1 VLQYIA
7 ENITANVRQIEGTVN
22 KIMALRE
29 LEGNNV
35 DSSTVVRAVRDMF
48 KDKSDIL
55 PSSDV
60 IIREVCK
67 FYGIEENA
75 LRGQSRVKDTA
86 VARQVAM
93 YLIRAQTNLSLND
106 IGREFGNRDHTTVLH
121 AIKRVEERM
130 KDDADLR
137 EIVKDIK
144 ANINAQYE

>member
-1 VLQYIA
+1 
-7 ENITANVRQIEGTVN
+7 
-22 KIMALRE
+22 
-29 LEGNNV
+29 
-35 DSSTVVRAVRDMF
+35 
-48 KDKSDIL
+48 
-55 PSSDV
+55 
-60 IIREVCK
+60 VCK

-137 EIVKDIK
+137 EIIKDIK

>member
-1 VLQYIA
+1 MQ
-7 ENITANVRQIEGTVN
+7 
-22 KIMALRE
+22 E
-29 LEGNNV
+29 LEGKKI
-35 DSSTVVRAVRDMF
+35 DSSSVVRAIKDVF

-86 VARQVAM
+86 TARQIAM
-93 YLIRAQTNLSLND
+93 YLIRSQTTLSLND

-121 AIKRVEERM
+121 AINRVEERM
-130 KDDADLR
+130 KNDADLT
-137 EIVKDIK
+137 EIIKDIK